1 MRRLFCGL
9 VAVAIVVACSDLS
22 SPPPNQAA
30 PVPNS
35 QLHIVLQ
42 SSSAPPLLVDS
53 ASFYAVMGQ
62 DREVRMYY
70 QGAAPGVTGQEFLR
84 LKVPGDGLLS
94 RPDGSLFQPGDS
106 ILIIIK
112 VVDPK
117 KLLFDFQPTGLHFSP
132 DHPAELTLEYL
143 YSNHDFNGD
152 GVIDTADARI
162 KGALD
167 IWQRQPSDT
176 LWYRLQAANYESYEE
191 LDGKILHFTEHAI
204 AW

>member
-9 VAVAIVVACSDLS
+9 VAVAIVVACSDS
-22 SPPPNQAA
+22 SGPPSNQAA

-42 SSSAPPLLVDS
+42 SSSAPPLLADS
-53 ASFYAVMGQ
+53 ASFYAVLGQ
-62 DREVRMYY
+62 DRELRMYY
-70 QGAAPGVTGQEFLR
+70 QGAAPGVAGQEFLR
-84 LKVPGDGLLS
+84 FRVPGDGLLS

-106 ILIIIK
+106 ILIIVK
-112 VVDPK
+112 VPDPK
-117 KLLFDFQPTGLHFSP
+117 KFLFDFQPTGLHFSP
-132 DHPAELTLEYL
+132 DHPAELTFEYL
-143 YSNHDFNGD
+143 YSDHDFNGD

-176 LWYRLQAANYESYEE
+176 LLNRLQAANNESYQEFE
-191 LDGKILHFTEHAI
+191 ATNLHFTY
-204 AW
+204 

>member
-1 MRRLFCGL
+1 MRRLFLGL
-9 VAVAIVVACSDLS
+9 AAVAIAVACSDS
-22 SPPPNQAA
+22 SGPNPAA

-42 SSSAPPLLVDS
+42 GSSAPPLLADS
-53 ASFYAVMGQ
+53 ASFYAVLGQ
-62 DREVRMYY
+62 DRELRMYY
-70 QGAAPGVTGQEFLR
+70 QGAAPGVAGQEFPR
-84 LKVPGDGLLS
+84 FRVPGDGLLS

-117 KLLFDFQPTGLHFSP
+117 KFLFDFRPTGLHFSP
-132 DHPAELTLEYL
+132 DHPAELTFEYL

-191 LDGKILHFTEHAI
+191 LDAKILHFTEHAI